1 MLQIASTPN
10 PSPLR
15 AGLSRTRVAFPAPVV
30 VRIESPTGGRD
41 HLTITGPHD
50 GLKALENGLG
60 CSSHVSWHT
69 VAERLTATSLDPAPE
84 ALERARHTLAVY
96 AAQLGVLEW

>member
-1 MLQIASTPN
+1 
-10 PSPLR
+10 
-15 AGLSRTRVAFPAPVV
+15 

-60 CSSHVSWHT
+60 CSSHAYWHLA
-69 VAERLTATSLDPAPE
+69 VDRLTATALDPAPE